1 MHIYVINLRK
11 SIGKICALIMI
22 IVLIF
27 TGIFSFRL
35 LNLSS
40 LTESTS
46 SSANPGRVII
56 IDAGHGGEDP
66 GAIGINGIYEKDLNL
81 ELSMILGEMLIEKGY
96 TVLYTRTEDKMLYTP
111 EENIKGMRKISD
123 LKNRCIIANSYDDAI
138 MISIHMNTYG
148 SSKYSGLQVYY
159 QNDNPESQDLAKS
172 VQSSV
177 REMLQPEN
185 KRSVKDGNNIFILE
199 NCKNTS
205 VLIECGFLSNKAES
219 EKLSEKEYQKQ
230 LSFSIL
236 CGIINYIDKLDAK

>member
-11 SIGKICALIMI
+11 CAQKACLTLLVIAIITSAIFIFPILNHGSLSVSASPQNTTGK
-22 IVLIF
+22 
-27 TGIFSFRL
+27 
-35 LNLSS
+35 
-40 LTESTS
+40 
-46 SSANPGRVII
+46 VII

-81 ELSMILGEMLIEKGY
+81 QIALILGAMLIDKGY
-96 TVLYTRTEDKMLYTP
+96 TVLYTRTEDKMLYAP

-123 LKNRCIIANSYDDAI
+123 LKNRCLIANSYDDAI

-159 QNDNPESQDLAKS
+159 KDGSSESQSLANS
-172 VQSSV
+172 IQGSV
-177 REMLQPEN
+177 RETLQQKN
-185 KRSVKDGNNIFILE
+185 NRNVKDGKNLYILE
-199 NCKNTS
+199 NCNNTAIL
-205 VLIECGFLSNKAES
+205 VECGFLSNNAEA

-236 CGIINYIDKLDAK
+236 CGIINYINKLDSN

>member
-11 SIGKICALIMI
+11 HAQKACALLLI
-22 IVLIF
+22 ISILLVGLF
-27 TGIFSFRL
+27 VFRA
-35 LNLSS
+35 LNRGSLLSS
-40 LTESTS
+40 TS
-46 SSANPGRVII
+46 VSASAGRVII

-66 GAIGINGIYEKDLNL
+66 GAIGVNGVYEKDLNL
-81 ELSMILGEMLIEKGY
+81 QISMLLGEMLTEKGY

-148 SSKYSGLQVYY
+148 SSRYSGLQVYHKT
-159 QNDNPESQDLAKS
+159 NDSKSYDLANA

-177 REMLQPEN
+177 HDMLQPSN
-185 KRSVKDGNNIFILE
+185 KRTIKEGKDLFILE
-199 NCKNTS
+199 NCKHTA

-236 CGIINYIDKLDAK
+236 CGIINYIDRLDAK